1 MLRNARTGQVTDDKT
16 GRMATDTRTQPQTVG
31 PYPPG
36 TQWTFQ
42 ARGTSY
48 NQTVELALLPELDG
62 DHLTDEYV
70 PADITA
76 PELWAM
82 WVKKFAD
89 AQHKARPDDYD
100 PGEVRIHWTVTTPSR
115 GNVFELAP
123 HSYDTRAART
133 SPYTPHDNF
142 GTIYNP
148 PVHAVTGEP
157 MNWLRLP
164 VLDRGWNDTVG
175 NKGGFIQEVTGWKPS
190 PLQPTVDVRQIGAAA
205 GLYVPPL

>member
-1 MLRNARTGQVTDDKT
+1 MT
-16 GRMATDTRTQPQTVG
+16 TDTSTQPQTVG

-42 ARGTSY
+42 SRGTSRS
-48 NQTVELALLPELDG
+48 QTAELALLPELDG

-76 PELWAM
+76 LELWAM

-89 AQHKARPDDYD
+89 AQHEARPSDYD
-100 PGEVRIHWTVTTPSR
+100 PGEVRIHWTVTTPGH

-133 SPYTPHDNF
+133 SPYMPDENF
-142 GTIYNP
+142 GTIYTP
-148 PVHAVTGEP
+148 PVHATTGEP
-157 MNWLRLP
+157 LNWLRLP

-175 NKGGFIQEVTGWKPS
+175 NKGGFIQEVTGWKPA
-190 PLQPTVDVRQIGAAA
+190 PLQPTMDVRQIGAAA
-205 GLYVPPL
+205 SLYVPPLHP